1 MKKSEPNT
9 DSLLEQIVNSPK
21 LVLYFQE
28 IQNLLKSERIKREQF
43 YQILAEHDRAEFIN
57 GEIKIRSYVSERE
70 DNALML
76 LLSLVES
83 FVTKHCLGV
92 LGSETTLISLTRNDY
107 QPDICFFDRSKAIH
121 FTAEQAKFPAP
132 DFIVEILSSGTEQ
145 IDKKIKFIDYA
156 AHGVREYWIVD
167 SLEEA
172 IEQYILRDGRYQP
185 LVKSNCGEIE
195 SLVITD
201 FMIPIRA
208 IFDGVENLNAL
219 HNITIAS

>member
-1 MKKSEPNT
+1 MKTADPNT
-9 DSLLEQIVNSPK
+9 DTLLEQLVNSPK

-28 IQNLLKSERIKREQF
+28 IQNLLESERIKREQF

-57 GEIKIRSYVSERE
+57 GEIKIRSYISERE
-70 DNALML
+70 ENAMML
-76 LLSLVES
+76 LLSLLET
-83 FVTKHCLGV
+83 FVTKHRLGV

-121 FTAEQAKFPAP
+121 FTAEQAQFPAP
-132 DFIVEILSSGTEQ
+132 DFIVEILSPGAEE
-145 IDKKIKFIDYA
+145 IDRTIKFIDYA

-172 IEQYILRDGRYQP
+172 IEQYILRDGRYQL
-185 LVKSNCGEIE
+185 LVRSNSGQIK
-195 SLVITD
+195 SLVMTD

-208 IFDGVENLNAL
+208 IFDSAENLNTL
-219 HNITIAS
+219 HHITIAL